1 MGGTPNPHLLLITP
15 PPGHGTILGGR
26 FRGTIWGDDSGGTV
40 WGGRSEGD
48 GPGETVF
55 ADGYIKQLSA
65 KIRKNERKCAT
76 MFENAQ
82 KCAKMRENMRKCANM
97 RENRL
102 VA

>member
-1 MGGTPNPHLLLITP
+1 MGRSWGDD
-15 PPGHGTILGGR
+15 LGGR
-26 FRGTIWGDDSGGTV
+26 FGGTV

-55 ADGYIKQLSA
+55 AYGYIKQLSA
-65 KIRKNERKCAT
+65 KIRKNVRKCAK
-76 MFENAQ
+76 NAR
-82 KCAKMRENMRKCANM
+82 KCAKILKNARKWSKM